1 MQLKLAKM
9 PVCYKSALSKVTKVP
24 QQRFKSDLLL
34 QKLPNALKK
43 FCFFVTIE
51 PVPLALC
58 HCLATSSLPSQNISS
73 RGTVDILTAPWKND
87 CENTTSPNNL
97 YRP

>member
-1 MQLKLAKM
+1 MQLKLEEM
-9 PVCYKSALSKVTKVP
+9 PACYKSALSKVTKVP

-43 FCFFVTIE
+43 FCCFVTIE

-58 HCLATSSLPSQNISS
+58 HCLAS
-73 RGTVDILTAPWKND
+73 RGTVDILTAPWKNN